1 MERERSE
8 SHGVRIYTG
17 SLFLLLSES
26 SGAVLLIFTAK
37 AKHSDWK
44 KMVGGQGVFLCF
56 CYHLYTTVLATLIN
70 KF

>member
-44 KMVGGQGVFLCF
+44 KMVGGQPGSFFMLLLSFIHDGFGNV
-56 CYHLYTTVLATLIN
+56 N
-70 KF
+70 K

>member
-26 SGAVLLIFTAK
+26 SGVVLLIFTAK
-37 AKHSDWK
+37 AKHSNCK
-44 KMVGGQGVFLCF
+44 KMVGGQGVFFMLLLSF
-56 CYHLYTTVLATLIN
+56 IHDGFGNVN
-70 KF
+70 K